1 MSVMRFDEQW
11 DNLTKKKR
19 GKCANPA
26 SNSLDLGSF
35 KINSGVMKRN
45 FIWYFSQQD
54 TIMDVIRTRHEN
66 KNTLVFL
73 SVKFVKRRC

>member
-1 MSVMRFDEQW
+1 MQFDEQW

-45 FIWYFSQQD
+45 FIWYFS
-54 TIMDVIRTRHEN
+54 
-66 KNTLVFL
+66 
-73 SVKFVKRRC
+73 